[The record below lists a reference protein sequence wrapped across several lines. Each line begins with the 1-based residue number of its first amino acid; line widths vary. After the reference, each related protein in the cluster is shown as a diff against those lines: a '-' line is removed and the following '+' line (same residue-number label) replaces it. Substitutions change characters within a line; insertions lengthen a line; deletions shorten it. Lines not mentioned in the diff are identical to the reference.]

1 MRKYIAFLR
10 GTNISGRNKIVM
22 SDLKNGFE
30 QLGFLDVST
39 YLNCGNVLFSSENE
53 NITEKLKSDNPIL
66 WVQKMNN
73 IRNRAM
79 EIVNSELI
87 YTA

>member
-39 YLNCGNVLFSSENE
+39 YLNVETFCFH
-53 NITEKLKSDNPIL
+53 LKMKIL
-66 WVQKMNN
+66 RK
-73 IRNRAM
+73 
-79 EIVNSELI
+79 
-87 YTA
+87 

>member
-1 MRKYIAFLR
+1 METMRKYIAFLR

-53 NITEKLKSDNPIL
+53 NITEKLKSDTT
-66 WVQKMNN
+66 KK
-73 IRNRAM
+73 AM
-79 EIVNSELI
+79 
-87 YTA
+87 T

>member
-1 MRKYIAFLR
+1 METMRKYIALLR

-39 YLNCGNVLFSSENE
+39 YLNSGNVLFSSENE
-53 NITEKLKSDNPIL
+53 ACD
-66 WVQKMNN
+66 
-73 IRNRAM
+73 
-79 EIVNSELI
+79 
-87 YTA
+87 